1 MVYMMSMGGIY
12 RRRSL
17 DLDLGVLHCTVLY
30 CTYIEGMS
38 GAGAVVGQRRGEGW
52 TRDCLPACLVCVNYI

>member
-1 MVYMMSMGGIY
+1 MMSMGGIY

-30 CTYIEGMS
+30 VHRGYEWSRGS
-38 GAGAVVGQRRGEGW
+38 SRAGEG
-52 TRDCLPACLVCVNYI
+52 RGMDEGLPACLVCVNYI

>member
-1 MVYMMSMGGIY
+1 MMSMGGIY

-30 CTYIEGMS
+30 VHRGYEWSRGS
-38 GAGAVVGQRRGEGW
+38 SRAGEVERDGRG
-52 TRDCLPACLVCVNYI
+52 TACLSGLCKLYLKG